1 MRDDGA
7 KRRIL
12 DRSRNLIEFVLRG
25 DRYISGAVD
34 PIPLRERCAL
44 NMVSHGLCRLVDRV
58 RAKIGYRL
66 PNRIPRI
73 VGRGFWTVSSLLGP
87 DLIQVLRSFRDER
100 RIINVSL
107 TERNHPSNARSSGL
121 KLDCGRSPNHW
132 Q

>member
-12 DRSRNLIEFVLRG
+12 DRSRNLIEFVVRG

-44 NMVSHGLCRLVDRV
+44 NVVSQGLCRLVNRV

-66 PNRIPRI
+66 PNWIPRI
-73 VGRGFWTVSSLLGP
+73 VGRGF
-87 DLIQVLRSFRDER
+87 
-100 RIINVSL
+100 
-107 TERNHPSNARSSGL
+107 
-121 KLDCGRSPNHW
+121 
-132 Q
+132 